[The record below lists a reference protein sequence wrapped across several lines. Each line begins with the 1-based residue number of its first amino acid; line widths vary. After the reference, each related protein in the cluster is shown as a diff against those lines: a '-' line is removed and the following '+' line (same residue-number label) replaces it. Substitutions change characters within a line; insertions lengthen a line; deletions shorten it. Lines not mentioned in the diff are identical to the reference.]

1 MHMKQNTL
9 FVLVGPTGV
18 GKTDLSIALAKHLNC
33 SIISADS
40 RQIFKEMKIGTAAP
54 SDSFLEMVQHYFI
67 AEKSIHDS
75 YSAGQYEVDVLNLLE
90 QQFQIS
96 PNALMVGGSMMYIDA
111 VCNGLDDIPAV
122 KVEFRNEVVAFFEN
136 NGLAALQDRLLELDP
151 EYYNKVDLSNVQR
164 VMHAVEVSLML
175 GVPYSSL
182 LKNNLKPRAFNIVKI
197 GIDRP
202 REELYAR
209 INQRVDDMMQEGL
222 LQEAEGLY
230 PYKSLNSLN
239 TVGYKELFNYFAGV
253 WTLDFAVNMIKQDSR
268 RYAKRQLTWFRRDEH
283 IRWFHPSQVA
293 EILSYVDNY
302 NQF

>member
-1 MHMKQNTL
+1 MKQNTL

-33 SIISADS
+33 PIISADS
-40 RQIFKEMKIGTAAP
+40 RQLFKEMKIGTAAP
-54 SDSFLEMVQHYFI
+54 TDSYLQMVQHYFV

-90 QQFQIS
+90 KQFETN
-96 PNALMVGGSMMYIDA
+96 PYALMVGGSMMYIDA

-122 KVEFRNEVVAFFEN
+122 KDEFRNEVLSFYQD
-136 NGLAALQDRLLELDP
+136 NGLVALQERLLKLDP
-151 EYYNKVDLSNVQR
+151 IYYNKVDLNNVQR

-209 INQRVDDMMQEGL
+209 INQRVDEMMQEGL
-222 LQEAEGLY
+222 LKEAESLY
-230 PYKSLNSLN
+230 PYKNLNSLN

-253 WTLDFAVNMIKQDSR
+253 WTLDFAINMIKQDSR
-268 RYAKRQLTWFRRDEH
+268 RYAKRQLTWFRRDES
-283 IRWFHPSQVA
+283 IKWFHPSQEL
-293 EILSYVDNY
+293 EIFSYVDNY
-302 NQF
+302 NQNS